1 MIVPQLRL
9 RYRPDLRLPGDAGL
23 FETLWPTRCAD
34 WKIYV
39 LEREVWAYCGDAV
52 DWHVDRSAGCSA
64 DCGQDWTAA
73 VCVVLVSDLCCRLD
87 RADIG
92 VASMVSGHD
101 GPVGCWVGS
110 WGAFVTCAHV
120 PR

>member
-1 MIVPQLRL
+1 MIVPQFRL

-34 WKIYV
+34 RELYV
-39 LEREVWAYCGDAV
+39 LEREVWAYCGDAFY
-52 DWHVDRSAGCSA
+52 WHTDRCARSGA
-64 DCGQDWTAA
+64 DCRQDWTAA
-73 VCVVLVSDLCCRLD
+73 VRVILVGDLCGGPDC
-87 RADIG
+87 ADIG
-92 VASMVSGHD
+92 VQSMVPGHD
-101 GPVGCWVGS
+101 GPVGCWIGS